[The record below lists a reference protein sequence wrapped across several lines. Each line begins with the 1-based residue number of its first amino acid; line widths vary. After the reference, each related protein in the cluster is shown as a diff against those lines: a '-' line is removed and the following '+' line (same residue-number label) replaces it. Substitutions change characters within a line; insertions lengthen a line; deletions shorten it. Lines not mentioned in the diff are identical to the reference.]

1 MANSTQ
7 IITDLGTVITN
18 GASATTLSN
27 AVGPGGPAGASTN
40 VTTNGTGKYASGTYF
55 GGIIDYPGS
64 LVLAQLKAQ
73 ELAILLIRILADTD
87 NGSDGTNNALI
98 AKCLNDLQ

>member
-7 IITDLGTVITN
+7 IITDLGTAATN
-18 GASATTLSN
+18 GASATTIANAISPSN
-27 AVGPGGPAGASTN
+27 PAAATTN
-40 VTTNGTGKYASGTYF
+40 VTANGSGKYASGTYF
-55 GGIIDYPGS
+55 GGILDYPGS
-64 LVLAQLKAQ
+64 LQLAILKAQ
-73 ELAILLIRILADTD
+73 ELAVLLTRVLADTD